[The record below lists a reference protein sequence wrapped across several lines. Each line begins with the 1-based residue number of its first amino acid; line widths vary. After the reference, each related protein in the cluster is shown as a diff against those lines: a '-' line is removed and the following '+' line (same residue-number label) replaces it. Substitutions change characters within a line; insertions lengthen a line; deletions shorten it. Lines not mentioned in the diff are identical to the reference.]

1 MAERRESR
9 HLRYNSCVASQSL
22 SPRLVGI
29 RLHPIKSLDPVSVT
43 EARIGPGGGL
53 EHDRTW
59 ALYSVD
65 GRWVN
70 GKRTA
75 AMHLIRASY
84 APDLSSVTLA
94 VPGDRRHIPA
104 RTFPFPG
111 GAEDAAEWF
120 SVYFEQQILVRHAPE
135 GFPDDNVA
143 NGPTI
148 ISTASLQAVCEWFPG
163 MTLENARQ
171 RFRTTLE
178 IDGAEETGGV
188 AASKIN
194 ADVARAKVT
203 AKAASANGHLPAFWE
218 DQLYGED
225 ERSVVRF
232 RIGEVNFEG
241 SNPCARCPVP
251 ARDSQTAADL
261 VGFQKRFSDL
271 RRETLP
277 PWAPAARFDHFYR
290 LAVNTRVAPSETGKA
305 LRLGD
310 PLNL

>member
-1 MAERRESR
+1 MT
-9 HLRYNSCVASQSL
+9 
-22 SPRLVGI
+22 PRLTSI
-29 RLHPIKSLDPVSVT
+29 RLHPIKSLDPVSVA

-53 EHDRTW
+53 EHDRAW
-59 ALYSVD
+59 ALFSVD
-65 GRWVN
+65 GRWVR

-75 AMHLIRASY
+75 AIHLIRAMY
-84 APDLSSVTLA
+84 APDLNSVTLA
-94 VPGDRRHIPA
+94 VPGDRRNIPA
-104 RTFPFPG
+104 RTFPFPDG
-111 GAEDAAEWF
+111 GEDAAEWF

-135 GFPDDNVA
+135 GFPDDTIA

-148 ISTASLQAVCEWFPG
+148 ISTASLQTVAGWFPG
-163 MTLENARQ
+163 LTLDSARQ

-178 IDGAEETGGV
+178 IGGAEAPAS
-188 AASKIN
+188 AAS
-194 ADVARAKVT
+194 T
-203 AKAASANGHLPAFWE
+203 NGHLPAFWE

-251 ARDSQTAADL
+251 TRDPQTAAEIT
-261 VGFQKRFSDL
+261 GFQKDFSEL

-277 PWAPAARFDHFYR
+277 PWAPSARFDHFYR
-290 LAVNTRVAPSETGKA
+290 LAVNTRVAPTEIGKL

-310 PLNL
+310 SLQLA

>member
-1 MAERRESR
+1 M
-9 HLRYNSCVASQSL
+9 LPWL
-22 SPRLVGI
+22 TGI
-29 RLHPIKSLDPVSVT
+29 RLHPIKSLEPVSVH

-53 EHDRTW
+53 EHDRAW
-59 ALYSVD
+59 ALFSVD

-75 AMHLIRASY
+75 AMHLIRATY
-84 APDLSSVTLA
+84 APDLSFATLA
-94 VPGDRRHIPA
+94 VPGDRRNIPA
-104 RTFPFPG
+104 RSFPFPG

-120 SVYFEQQILVRHAPE
+120 SVYFEQQIFVRHAPE
-135 GFPDDNVA
+135 GFPDDAIA

-148 ISTASLQAVCEWFPG
+148 ISTASLQAVCEWFPDL
-163 MTLENARQ
+163 TLDSVRQ

-178 IDGAEETGGV
+178 ID
-188 AASKIN
+188 N
-194 ADVARAKVT
+194 ADAVT
-203 AKAASANGHLPAFWE
+203 NAANADGHLPAFWE

-251 ARDSQTAADL
+251 TRDTQTGAELA
-261 VGFQKRFSDL
+261 GFQKRFIDL

-290 LAVNTRVAPSETGKA
+290 LAVNTRVAPPEVGKL

-310 PLNL
+310 RLQLP

>member
-1 MAERRESR
+1 MHSD
-9 HLRYNSCVASQSL
+9 HSNHFV
-22 SPRLVGI
+22 PRLSGI

-53 EHDRTW
+53 EFDRAW
-59 ALYSVD
+59 ALFSVD

-75 AMHLIRASY
+75 AMHLIRAAY

-135 GFPDDNVA
+135 GFPDDNIA

-148 ISTASLQAVCEWFPG
+148 ISTASLQAVCDWFPG
-163 MTLENARQ
+163 MTLENTRQ

-178 IDGAEETGGV
+178 IDGADETGGG
-188 AASKIN
+188 ASSKIN
-194 ADVARAKVT
+194 ADIGGAKV
-203 AKAASANGHLPAFWE
+203 AANSASANGRLPAFWE

-232 RIGEVNFEG
+232 SIGEVNFEG

-251 ARDSQTAADL
+251 ARDPQTAEDL

-271 RRETLP
+271 RRQTLP
-277 PWAPAARFDHFYR
+277 PWAPVARFDHFYR
-290 LAVNTRVAPSETGKA
+290 LAVNTRVSLTERSK
-305 LRLGD
+305 RLTVGD
-310 PLNL
+310 PLVL

>member
-1 MAERRESR
+1 
-9 HLRYNSCVASQSL
+9 VTSL
-22 SPRLVGI
+22 NLAPRLAGI
-29 RLHPIKSLDPVSVT
+29 RLHPIKSLDAISVT

-53 EHDRTW
+53 EHDRAW
-59 ALYSVD
+59 ALFSVD

-70 GKRTA
+70 GKRTG
-75 AMHLIRASY
+75 AMHLIRATY
-84 APDLSSVTLA
+84 APDLGSVTLA
-94 VPGDRRHIPA
+94 VPGDRRNIPA
-104 RTFPFPG
+104 RTFPFPA

-135 GFPDDNVA
+135 GFPDDNIA

-148 ISTASLQAVCEWFPG
+148 ISTESLQTVSDWFPG
-163 MTLENARQ
+163 MTLDGARQ

-178 IDGAEETGGV
+178 ID
-188 AASKIN
+188 S
-194 ADVARAKVT
+194 ADVA
-203 AKAASANGHLPAFWE
+203 AKAANTNGHLPAFWE
-218 DQLYGED
+218 EQLYGED

-251 ARDSQTAADL
+251 ARDPQTGADL
-261 VGFQKRFSDL
+261 TGFQKRFIDL

-290 LAVNTRVAPSETGKA
+290 LAVNTRVAPTETGKL
-305 LRLGD
+305 LRLAD
-310 PLNL
+310 PVHT

>member
-1 MAERRESR
+1 MT
-9 HLRYNSCVASQSL
+9 SL
-22 SPRLVGI
+22 NFAPRLAGI
-29 RLHPIKSLDPVSVT
+29 RLHPIKSLDPLSLT

-53 EHDRTW
+53 EHDRAW
-59 ALYSVD
+59 ALFSVD

-70 GKRTA
+70 AKRTP

-94 VPGDRRHIPA
+94 VPGDRRNVPA

-111 GAEDAAEWF
+111 GTEDAAEWF
-120 SVYFEQQILVRHAPE
+120 SVYFEQQILVRHSPQ
-135 GFPDDNVA
+135 GFPDDNIA

-148 ISTASLQAVCEWFPG
+148 ISTASLQRVCEWFPV
-163 MTLENARQ
+163 MTLDNVRQ
-171 RFRTTLE
+171 RFRTSLE
-178 IDGAEETGGV
+178 IDGADGLVG
-188 AASKIN
+188 
-194 ADVARAKVT
+194 ARDTRARLNST
-203 AKAASANGHLPAFWE
+203 KAVDLEPHARTNGALPAFWE

-251 ARDSQTAADL
+251 ARDPQTATDH

-277 PWAPAARFDHFYR
+277 QWAPAARFDHFYR
-290 LAVNTRVAPSETGKA
+290 LAVNTRVAPTEIGKL
-305 LRLGD
+305 LRLD
-310 PLNL
+310 DTLQLL

>member
-1 MAERRESR
+1 
-9 HLRYNSCVASQSL
+9 VASQPL
-22 SPRLVGI
+22 SPRLTGI

-53 EHDRTW
+53 EHDRAW

-75 AMHLIRASY
+75 AMHLIRATY
-84 APDLSSVTLA
+84 APDLNSVTLA
-94 VPGDRRHIPA
+94 VPGDRRNIPA

-111 GAEDAAEWF
+111 GTEDAAEWF
-120 SVYFEQQILVRHAPE
+120 SVYFEQQILVRHSPE
-135 GFPDDNVA
+135 GFPDDTIA

-148 ISTASLQAVCEWFPG
+148 ISTASLQAVSDWFPDV
-163 MTLENARQ
+163 TIDSIRQ

-178 IDGAEETGGV
+178 IDSADITEITTGAQ
-188 AASKIN
+188 
-194 ADVARAKVT
+194 RAE
-203 AKAASANGHLPAFWE
+203 KAATTNGRLPAFWE

-225 ERSVVRF
+225 DRSVVRF

-251 ARDSQTAADL
+251 PRDPQTGADL
-261 VGFQKRFSDL
+261 LGFQKRFSDL

-290 LAVNTRVAPSETGKA
+290 LAVNTRVAPTETGKP
-305 LRLGD
+305 LRVSDSLTLVGGYSGFGQR
-310 PLNL
+310 

>member
-1 MAERRESR
+1 
-9 HLRYNSCVASQSL
+9 VTSL
-22 SPRLVGI
+22 NFAPRLSGI
-29 RLHPIKSLDPVSVT
+29 RLHPIKSLDSVSVT

-53 EHDRTW
+53 EHDRAW

-70 GKRTA
+70 GKRTP
-75 AMHLIRASY
+75 AMHLIRATY
-84 APDLSSVTLA
+84 APDISSVTLA

-111 GAEDAAEWF
+111 GSEDAAEWF
-120 SVYFEQQILVRHAPE
+120 SVYFEQQILVRHSPE
-135 GFPDDNVA
+135 GFPDDNIA

-148 ISTASLQAVCEWFPG
+148 ISTASLQAVCDWFPG
-163 MTLENARQ
+163 LTLESARQ

-178 IDGAEETGGV
+178 IDR
-188 AASKIN
+188 
-194 ADVARAKVT
+194 ADVSEKKVT
-203 AKAASANGHLPAFWE
+203 AVGSTIVANAASANGHLPAFWE
-218 DQLYGED
+218 EQLYGED

-251 ARDSQTAADL
+251 ARDPQTAADL
-261 VGFQKRFSDL
+261 AGFQKRFSDL

-290 LAVNTRVAPSETGKA
+290 LAVNTRVAPTETGKP

-310 PLNL
+310 DLQL

>member
-1 MAERRESR
+1 MTSE
-9 HLRYNSCVASQSL
+9 HF
-22 SPRLVGI
+22 SPRLAGI
-29 RLHPIKSLDPVSVT
+29 RLHPIKSLDSVSVT

-53 EHDRTW
+53 EHDRAW
-59 ALYSVD
+59 ALFSVD

-75 AMHLIRASY
+75 AMHLIRAMY

-94 VPGDRRHIPA
+94 VPRDRRRIPA

-111 GAEDAAEWF
+111 GVEDAAEWF

-135 GFPDDNVA
+135 GFPDDNIA

-148 ISTASLQAVCEWFPG
+148 ISTASLQTVSDWFPG
-163 MTLENARQ
+163 FSVENVRQ

-178 IDGAEETGGV
+178 IDDHWSGSEAPAIAPGKIAA
-188 AASKIN
+188 AASG
-194 ADVARAKVT
+194 
-203 AKAASANGHLPAFWE
+203 NGRLPAFWE
-218 DQLYGED
+218 DRLYGGD

-251 ARDSQTAADL
+251 ARDPHTAADL
-261 VGFQKRFSDL
+261 VGFQKRFTDL
-271 RRETLP
+271 RREHLP
-277 PWAPAARFDHFYR
+277 PWALAARFDHFYR
-290 LAVNTRVAPSETGKA
+290 LAVNTRVAPTEIGKP
-305 LRLGD
+305 LRLGQT
-310 PLNL
+310 LQIL

>member
-1 MAERRESR
+1 MT
-9 HLRYNSCVASQSL
+9 
-22 SPRLVGI
+22 PRLTGI
-29 RLHPIKSLDPVSVT
+29 RLHPIKSLDPVAVT

-53 EHDRTW
+53 EHDRAW
-59 ALYSVD
+59 AIFSVD

-75 AMHLIRASY
+75 AIHLIRATY

-94 VPGDRRHIPA
+94 VPGDRRDIPA

-135 GFPDDNVA
+135 GFPDDTIA

-148 ISTASLQAVCEWFPG
+148 ISTASLQAVRDWFPG
-163 MTLENARQ
+163 LTLDDARE
-171 RFRTTLE
+171 RFRTSLE
-178 IDGAEETGGV
+178 IDSADA
-188 AASKIN
+188 AAS
-194 ADVARAKVT
+194 T
-203 AKAASANGHLPAFWE
+203 NGHLPAFWE

-251 ARDSQTAADL
+251 SRDPQSGADL
-261 VGFQKRFSDL
+261 TGFQKRFSEL

-277 PWAPAARFDHFYR
+277 PWTPAARFGHFYR
-290 LAVNTRVAPSETGKA
+290 LATNTRVAPTETGKR

-310 PLNL
+310 SLGLPEK

>member
-1 MAERRESR
+1 MSSR
-9 HLRYNSCVASQSL
+9 SETHALL
-22 SPRLVGI
+22 PRLTSI

-53 EHDRTW
+53 EHDRAW
-59 ALYSVD
+59 ALFSVD

-75 AMHLIRASY
+75 AMHLIRATY
-84 APDLSSVTLA
+84 APDISSVTLA
-94 VPGDRRHIPA
+94 VPGDRRDIPA
-104 RTFPFPG
+104 RTFPFPA

-135 GFPDDNVA
+135 GFPDDTIA

-148 ISTASLQAVCEWFPG
+148 ISTASLQTVSDWFPG
-163 MTLENARQ
+163 MTLDSARQ

-178 IDGAEETGGV
+178 ID
-188 AASKIN
+188 S
-194 ADVARAKVT
+194 ADVAAD
-203 AKAASANGHLPAFWE
+203 AASAASANGHLPAFWE

-251 ARDSQTAADL
+251 ARDPQTGADL
-261 VGFQKRFSDL
+261 TGFQKRFSDL

-277 PWAPAARFDHFYR
+277 PWAPVARFDHFYR
-290 LAVNTRVAPSETGKA
+290 LATNTRVAPTETGKP
-305 LRLGD
+305 LRVGD
-310 PLNL
+310 PLQL

>member
-1 MAERRESR
+1 VIPDNLNHFA
-9 HLRYNSCVASQSL
+9 
-22 SPRLVGI
+22 PRLSRI
-29 RLHPIKSLDPVSVT
+29 QLHPIKSLDPVSVS

-53 EHDRTW
+53 EHDRAW

-75 AMHLIRASY
+75 AMHLIRATY

-94 VPGDRRHIPA
+94 VPGDRRNIPA
-104 RTFPFPG
+104 RTFPFPAG
-111 GAEDAAEWF
+111 TEDAAEWF

-135 GFPDDNVA
+135 GFPDDTIA

-148 ISTASLQAVCEWFPG
+148 ISTASLQTVSEWFPA
-163 MTLENARQ
+163 LSVASVRQ
-171 RFRTTLE
+171 RFRATLE
-178 IDGAEETGGV
+178 IDGQSIANHAPASGSENAN
-188 AASKIN
+188 AA
-194 ADVARAKVT
+194 AT
-203 AKAASANGHLPAFWE
+203 TNGHLSAFWE

-251 ARDSQTAADL
+251 ARDPQTGADL
-261 VGFQKRFSDL
+261 TGFQKRFSEL

-290 LAVNTRVAPSETGKA
+290 LSVNTRVASSETGKL

-310 PLNL
+310 LLKL

>member
-1 MAERRESR
+1 
-9 HLRYNSCVASQSL
+9 VTSL
-22 SPRLVGI
+22 NFAPRLAGI
-29 RLHPIKSLDPVSVT
+29 RLHPIKSLDAVSVP

-53 EHDRTW
+53 EHDRAW
-59 ALYSVD
+59 ALFSVD

-70 GKRTA
+70 AKRTPG
-75 AMHLIRASY
+75 MHLIRATY

-94 VPGDRRHIPA
+94 VPDDRRNVPA

-111 GAEDAAEWF
+111 GTEDAAEWF
-120 SVYFEQQILVRHAPE
+120 SVYFEQQILVRHSPE
-135 GFPDDNVA
+135 GFPDDNIA

-148 ISTASLQAVCEWFPG
+148 ISTASLQRVREWFPG
-163 MTLENARQ
+163 MTLDNARQ

-178 IDGAEETGGV
+178 IDNAELNANAAGAHD
-188 AASKIN
+188 A
-194 ADVARAKVT
+194 
-203 AKAASANGHLPAFWE
+203 AKAASSNGHLPAFWE

-232 RIGEVNFEG
+232 RIGAINFEG

-251 ARDSQTAADL
+251 ARDPQSAAEVL
-261 VGFQKRFSDL
+261 GFQKRFSDL

-290 LAVNTRVAPSETGKA
+290 LAVNTRVAPTETGKS

-310 PLNL
+310 ALKIL

>member
-1 MAERRESR
+1 M
-9 HLRYNSCVASQSL
+9 QIKT

-29 RLHPIKSLDPVSVT
+29 RLHPIKSLDPVAVT

-53 EHDRTW
+53 EQDRAW
-59 ALYSVD
+59 ALFSVD

-75 AMHLIRASY
+75 AIHLIRATY

-94 VPGDRRHIPA
+94 VPGDRRGIPA
-104 RTFPFPG
+104 RTFPFPS

-135 GFPDDNVA
+135 GFPDDTIA

-148 ISTASLQAVCEWFPG
+148 ISTATLQAVRDWFPG
-163 MTLENARQ
+163 LTLDSARQ
-171 RFRTTLE
+171 RFRTSLE
-178 IDGAEETGGV
+178 INSDAAAN
-188 AASKIN
+188 AASE
-194 ADVARAKVT
+194 
-203 AKAASANGHLPAFWE
+203 NGHLPAFWE

-251 ARDSQTAADL
+251 GRDPQTGADL
-261 VGFQKRFSDL
+261 AGFQKRFSDL

-290 LAVNTRVAPSETGKA
+290 LAVNTRVAPTETGKP

-310 PLNL
+310 SLGLREK

>member
-1 MAERRESR
+1 
-9 HLRYNSCVASQSL
+9 
-22 SPRLVGI
+22 
-29 RLHPIKSLDPVSVT
+29 LHPIKSLDPISVT

-53 EHDRTW
+53 EHDRAW
-59 ALYSVD
+59 ALFSVD

-70 GKRTA
+70 AKRTA
-75 AMHLIRASY
+75 AMHLIRATY
-84 APDLSSVTLA
+84 TPDLTSVTLA
-94 VPGDRRHIPA
+94 VPGDRRQIPV

-120 SVYFEQQILVRHAPE
+120 SVYFQQQILVRHSPE
-135 GFPDDNVA
+135 GFPDDNIA

-148 ISTASLQAVCEWFPG
+148 ISTASLQTVCDWFPG
-163 MTLENARQ
+163 VTLDNARQ

-178 IDGAEETGGV
+178 IGSGQLAEGAANSQLAV
-188 AASKIN
+188 
-194 ADVARAKVT
+194 R
-203 AKAASANGHLPAFWE
+203 AASANGHLPAFWE

-232 RIGEVNFEG
+232 RIGEVHFEG

-251 ARDSQTAADL
+251 ARDPQTAADL
-261 VGFQKRFSDL
+261 AGFQKRFSEL

-290 LAVNTRVAPSETGKA
+290 LAVNTRVAPTETGKPLRVGNSLA
-305 LRLGD
+305 LG
-310 PLNL
+310 